1 MDQTAGH
8 PGAKHR
14 TRLGDH
20 RNVVLRG
27 APRDGWRDAYHL
39 MLTMPLGAF
48 LGVMATGYLLINL
61 LFAWLYFI
69 DPAGVA
75 QARPGHFIDYFFFSV
90 QTLGTLGYGVM
101 SPRSLYTNIVV
112 TCEVFT
118 GLFNLAIATGVL
130 FARVSRPT
138 ARIMFS
144 NLAVVTAMNGEP
156 TLMMRAANRR
166 RNLVLE
172 AEVSLTLVEDV
183 TTTEG
188 DVLRRFQALTPVR
201 RQTPLFFLTWQ
212 IMHVITPESPLYG
225 QTAESLAQRKAEIL
239 VIIRGLDET
248 YVADIHARASYLPH
262 EIIWDRRFA
271 DILALQ
277 SDGTRV
283 VDLGRFDDLDDRPAP
298 CTPIPPLS

>member
-1 MDQTAGH
+1 MDHTVGQVGD
-8 PGAKHR
+8 KHR
-14 TRLGDH
+14 IRLGDH
-20 RNVVLRG
+20 GNVVFRG

-48 LGVMATGYLLINL
+48 MGVMALGYLLINL
-61 LFAWLYFI
+61 LFAWLYFL

-75 QARPGHFIDYFFFSV
+75 QARPGYFIDYFFFSV

-101 SPRSLYTNIVV
+101 APKSLYTNIVV
-112 TCEVFT
+112 TCEVFS
-118 GLFNLAIATGVL
+118 GLLNLGIATGIL

-225 QTAESLAQRKAEIL
+225 ETAESLAKRKAEVL

-248 YVADIHARASYLPH
+248 FVADIHARASYLPH

-277 SDGTRV
+277 ADGTRV

-298 CTPIPPLS
+298 CEPVPPLT